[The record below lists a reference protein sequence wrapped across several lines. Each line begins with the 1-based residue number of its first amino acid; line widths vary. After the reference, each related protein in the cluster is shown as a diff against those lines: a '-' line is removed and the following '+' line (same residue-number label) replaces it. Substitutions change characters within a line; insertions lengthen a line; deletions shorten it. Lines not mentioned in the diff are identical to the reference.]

1 MFSTAYALPNT
12 AARGKDQLLRPV
24 ALLLLAAACGLTH
37 NHLQLLPGAA
47 AQADQPGGDLPPA
60 TAAMR
65 YLEGYWQGTMSYSTE
80 DGRTA
85 SRCVQQIVMRNG
97 SLWQVRMGIADELC
111 GQTHAYQ
118 RPPVNSSLSL
128 QHGV

>member
-1 MFSTAYALPNT
+1 MFRTALPRPHA
-12 AARGKDQLLRPV
+12 AARGKDQLLCRM
-24 ALLLLAAACGLTH
+24 AL
-37 NHLQLLPGAA
+37 LQLLPGAE
-47 AQADQPGGDLPPA
+47 AQANQPGGDLPPA

-97 SLWQVRMGIADELC
+97 SLWQVRG
-111 GQTHAYQ
+111 
-118 RPPVNSSLSL
+118 
-128 QHGV
+128 